1 MTAEPWRDL
10 DARLRAVEARLGI
23 EPAAGEPPSGP
34 ADAGVYWVLQ
44 GLREQLAGVEGGG
57 VVLAGTVDT
66 AAGRAEWQY
75 GLDTQALLALDEGA
89 AGIAAARLA
98 ALGHPVRLRL
108 LLAVLNGHTSPA
120 ALAELAGMGT
130 TGQVYHHV
138 RTLTGAGWLRS
149 SGRGQ
154 VQVPAERI
162 VPLLVAIA
170 TAL

>member
-1 MTAEPWRDL
+1 MTSDPWRDL

-23 EPAAGEPPSGP
+23 EPAAGEPSTTG
-34 ADAGVYWVLQ
+34 DTGVYWVLD
-44 GLREQLAGVEGGG
+44 GLRERLAGVEGGG
-57 VVLAGTVDT
+57 VVFAGTVETT
-66 AAGRAEWQY
+66 AGGAEWQY
-75 GLDTQALLALDEGA
+75 GHATEALLELDEGGA
-89 AGIAAARLA
+89 DGAAARLA

-120 ALAELAGMGT
+120 SLAELAGMGT

-154 VQVPAERI
+154 VQVPADRI

>member
-1 MTAEPWRDL
+1 MTDDPWRDL
-10 DARLRAVEARLGI
+10 DARLRAVEARLAI
-23 EPAAGEPPSGP
+23 DPAAGDPPP
-34 ADAGVYWVLQ
+34 TGVPGAYWVLD
-44 GLREQLAGVEGGG
+44 GLRERLAGVAGGG
-57 VVLAGTVDT
+57 VVFAGTVET

-75 GLDTQALLALDEGA
+75 GLGAEAVLELDEGGA
-89 AGIAAARLA
+89 DGVATRLG

-108 LLAVLNGHTSPA
+108 LLAVLNGHASPA
-120 ALAELAGMGT
+120 ALAELPGMGT